1 MSFDLSSSDATAM
14 AVSIVV
20 PVRNEAENVRPL
32 IAEIASALD
41 GRWNYEIICVN
52 DGSTDATAERL
63 AEIMKQRGN
72 LRQIRH
78 ATSCGQSAAGRS
90 GGRAARGVIIAAV
103 AGARQKNPVF
113 LPELIAAIQ
122 NGGDRIGLAA
132 GQRVGRQDAG
142 FK

>member
-1 MSFDLSSSDATAM
+1 MARSYRCPAPRFGSLKELPGGPQPHKKRSQRQSAAGGRPTQTMSVDLSSSDATAM

-20 PVRNEAENVRPL
+20 PVRNEAENLSPL
-32 IAEIASALD
+32 IGEIASALD

-78 ATSCGQSAAGRS
+78 ATS
-90 GGRAARGVIIAAV
+90 
-103 AGARQKNPVF
+103 
-113 LPELIAAIQ
+113 
-122 NGGDRIGLAA
+122 
-132 GQRVGRQDAG
+132 
-142 FK
+142 